1 LIHPGSCHFDKY
13 GRPLSVSIAD
23 WSTHEDVIYSIRE
36 QVFVQEQGVPIE
48 LERDDQD
55 DSCTHAIAQL
65 VDSKLMIAT
74 GRVLSDG
81 HIGRMAVLAPFRES
95 GVGSVVLST
104 LIRIAAAAELTTVY
118 LNSQL
123 GAIPFYK
130 RQGFKVV
137 GQEFLDAGII
147 HRRMTLRISDGL
159 PRN

>member
-1 LIHPGSCHFDKY
+1 MIHPGSCHFDKF

-23 WSTHEDVIYSIRE
+23 WSIHEDVIYSIRE

-55 DSCTHAIAQL
+55 NSCAHVIAEL

-95 GVGSVVLST
+95 GVGSLVLGT
-104 LIRIAAAAELTTVY
+104 LIRIAAAELTTVY

-123 GAIPFYK
+123 GAIPFYE

-137 GQEFLDAGII
+137 GQDFLDAGII

-159 PRN
+159 RRD

>member
-1 LIHPGSCHFDKY
+1 
-13 GRPLSVSIAD
+13 LSVSIAD
-23 WSTHEDVIYSIRE
+23 WSIHEGVIYSIRE

-48 LERDDQD
+48 LERDDLD
-55 DSCTHAIAQL
+55 GSCTHAIAQL
-65 VDSKLMIAT
+65 VDSKLSIAT

-81 HIGRMAVLAPFRES
+81 HIGRMAVLAPFGES
-95 GVGSVVLST
+95 GVGSLVLST
-104 LIRIAAAAELTTVY
+104 LIRIARSANLTTVY

-123 GAIPFYK
+123 GAIPFYE

-159 PRN
+159 QRD

>member
-1 LIHPGSCHFDKY
+1 
-13 GRPLSVSIAD
+13 
-23 WSTHEDVIYSIRE
+23 
-36 QVFVQEQGVPIE
+36 
-48 LERDDQD
+48 
-55 DSCTHAIAQL
+55 
-65 VDSKLMIAT
+65 
-74 GRVLSDG
+74 
-81 HIGRMAVLAPFRES
+81 VLAPFRES

-104 LIRIAAAAELTTVY
+104 LIRIAAAAKLTTVY